1 MEAPRRF
8 EPGVPSAVIAAEM
21 GSVSGRCGGGGRPGR
36 PVLRLPAYAPDLNP
50 VEGILSVLQLGAL
63 ANLDASASPTRSE
76 SSGTALQLIQY
87 QPGRI
92 GGRLAGTGTGPGTR

>member
-1 MEAPRRF
+1 MRNAVVIFTRDLRVHDHVALAGALRQAEYVVPAFVFDEA
-8 EPGVPSAVIAAEM
+8 I
-21 GSVSGRCGGGGRPGR
+21 
-36 PVLRLPAYAPDLNP
+36 
-50 VEGILSVLQLGAL
+50 LGARFNRPNRTAFLVESL